1 MRTKLFIVQKI
12 QHKVLTN
19 WISYD
24 ILLSKGVDIMSKVST
39 NISLDAET
47 KAKAQVM
54 LADLGM
60 DLSTAVN
67 IFLRQMLYE
76 GGIPFSISREVPNKI
91 TLEAMKEA
99 QEMFRSPEK
108 YKKYDNVDS
117 MMEDILGEV

>member
-1 MRTKLFIVQKI
+1 
-12 QHKVLTN
+12 
-19 WISYD
+19 
-24 ILLSKGVDIMSKVST
+24 MSKVST
-39 NISLDAET
+39 NISIDAET
-47 KAKAQVM
+47 KAKAQAM

-76 GGIPFSISREVPNKI
+76 GGIPFSITRNTPNKI

-99 QEMFRSPEK
+99 QEISRSPEK
-108 YKKYDNVDS
+108 YKRYGDVDS

>member
-1 MRTKLFIVQKI
+1 MA
-12 QHKVLTN
+12 
-19 WISYD
+19 
-24 ILLSKGVDIMSKVST
+24 KVST

-47 KAKAQVM
+47 KVKAQAM

-76 GGIPFSISREVPNKI
+76 GGIPFSITRESPNRV
-91 TLEAMKEA
+91 TLDAMKEA
-99 QEMFRSPEK
+99 EEMFRSPEK
-108 YKKYDNVDS
+108 YKRYDDVDR

>member
-1 MRTKLFIVQKI
+1 
-12 QHKVLTN
+12 
-19 WISYD
+19 
-24 ILLSKGVDIMSKVST
+24 MSKVST
-39 NISLDAET
+39 NISIDAET

-67 IFLRQMLYE
+67 VFLRQMLYE
-76 GGIPFSISREVPNKI
+76 GKIPFSITREAPNKI
-91 TLEAMKEA
+91 TLEAMREA
-99 QEMFRSPEK
+99 QDMQRSPEK

>member
-1 MRTKLFIVQKI
+1 M
-12 QHKVLTN
+12 LTI
-19 WISYD
+19 WIPYD

-47 KAKAQVM
+47 KAKAQAM

-76 GGIPFSISREVPNKI
+76 GGIPFSITRDVPNRV
-91 TLEAMKEA
+91 TVDAMKEA
-99 QEMFRSPEK
+99 QEMLRSPEK

-117 MMEDILGEV
+117 MMEDILGEI

>member
-1 MRTKLFIVQKI
+1 M
-12 QHKVLTN
+12 LTN
-19 WISYD
+19 RIEYD
-24 ILLSKGVDIMSKVST
+24 ILLSKGVDIVAKVST
-39 NISLDAET
+39 NISIDAET

-76 GGIPFSISREVPNKI
+76 GGIPFSITREVPNKV

-99 QEMFRSPEK
+99 QQMFRSPEK

>member
-1 MRTKLFIVQKI
+1 
-12 QHKVLTN
+12 
-19 WISYD
+19 
-24 ILLSKGVDIMSKVST
+24 MSKVST
-39 NISLDAET
+39 NISIDAET

-54 LADLGM
+54 LADLGL

-67 IFLRQMLYE
+67 IFLKQMLYE
-76 GGIPFSISREVPNKI
+76 GGIPFAITREVPNKL

-108 YKKYDNVDS
+108 YKKYDSVDS

>member
-1 MRTKLFIVQKI
+1 
-12 QHKVLTN
+12 
-19 WISYD
+19 
-24 ILLSKGVDIMSKVST
+24 MSKVST

-76 GGIPFSISREVPNKI
+76 GGIPFSITRDVPNRT

-99 QEMFRSPEK
+99 EEMLRSPEK
-108 YKKYDNVDS
+108 YKKYDDVDS